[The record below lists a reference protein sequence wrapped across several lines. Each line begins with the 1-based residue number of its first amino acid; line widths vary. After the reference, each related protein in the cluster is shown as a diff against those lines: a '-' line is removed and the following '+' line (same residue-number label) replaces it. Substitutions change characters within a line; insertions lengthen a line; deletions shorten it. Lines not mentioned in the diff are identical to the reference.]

1 MTNAQKK
8 MKKYTNSIE
17 RKLNM
22 PKDVRDRVMNDFI
35 SSIQGRREAGQTDEE
50 IFAEL
55 GAPKKVAAELN
66 EQMKDYTYVKSPWRW
81 ACLAIIIGCILS
93 LIFGGTIGLLVHLL
107 NASVSSSIGI
117 IGGADGPTAILVTT
131 SPDYIWYQAGI
142 TAIVLTMA
150 ILGFYRLS
158 RCPRK

>member
-1 MTNAQKK
+1 MTDAQKK
-8 MKKYTNSIE
+8 MKKYTNAIE

-22 PKDVRDRVMNDFI
+22 PKDVKARVMNDFI

-55 GAPKKVAAELN
+55 GSPKKAAADLN

-81 ACLAIIIGCILS
+81 LCLAVVVASVLS
-93 LIFGGTIGLLVHLL
+93 LAFGGTIGLLVHLL
-107 NASVSSSIGI
+107 NTSASSIGI
-117 IGGADGPTAILVTT
+117 IGGADGPTAIFVTT
-131 SPDYIWYQAGI
+131 SQDYIWYKLGTTI
-142 TAIVLTMA
+142 ILMIMG

>member
-1 MTNAQKK
+1 MTDAQKK
-8 MKKYTNSIE
+8 MKKYTNAIE

-22 PKDVRDRVMNDFI
+22 PKDVKTRVMTDFI
-35 SSIQGRREAGQTDEE
+35 SSIQGRRESGQTDEE

-55 GAPKKVAAELN
+55 GSPKKVAADLN

-81 ACLAIIIGCILS
+81 VCLAIIIGCMMS
-93 LIFGGTIGLLVHLL
+93 FAFGGTIGMLVHLL
-107 NASVSSSIGI
+107 NASVSSRIGI
-117 IGGADGPTAILVTT
+117 IGGADGPTAIFVTT
-131 SPDYIWYQAGI
+131 SNDYIWYRAGI
-142 TAIVLTMA
+142 TAIILIMA

>member
-1 MTNAQKK
+1 MTDAQKK
-8 MKKYTNSIE
+8 MKKYTNAIE

-22 PKDVRDRVMNDFI
+22 PKDVKTRVMTDFI
-35 SSIQGRREAGQTDEE
+35 SSIQGRRESGQTDEE

-55 GAPKKVAAELN
+55 GSPKKVAADLN

-81 ACLAIIIGCILS
+81 VCLAIIIGCMMS
-93 LIFGGTIGLLVHLL
+93 FAFGGTIGMLVHLL

-117 IGGADGPTAILVTT
+117 IGGADGPTAIFVTT
-131 SPDYIWYQAGI
+131 SNDYIWYRAGI
-142 TAIVLTMA
+142 TAIILVMA

>member
-1 MTNAQKK
+1 MTDAQKK
-8 MKKYTNSIE
+8 MKKYTNAIE

-22 PKDVRDRVMNDFI
+22 PKEVKARVMNDFI
-35 SSIQGRREAGQTDEE
+35 SSIQGRREAGQTDAE

-55 GAPKKVAAELN
+55 GSPKKAAADLN

-81 ACLAIIIGCILS
+81 LCLAVVVASVLS
-93 LIFGGTIGLLVHLL
+93 LAFGGTIGLLVHLL
-107 NASVSSSIGI
+107 NTSASSIGI
-117 IGGADGPTAILVTT
+117 IGGADGPTAIFVTT
-131 SPDYIWYQAGI
+131 SQDYIWYKLGTTI
-142 TAIVLTMA
+142 ILMIMG

>member
-1 MTNAQKK
+1 MTDAQKK
-8 MKKYTNSIE
+8 MKKYTNAFE

-22 PKDVRDRVMNDFI
+22 PKDLRARVMTDFI
-35 SSIQGRREAGQTDEE
+35 SSIQGRRESGQTDEE

-55 GAPKKVAAELN
+55 GSPKKVAADLN

-81 ACLAIIIGCILS
+81 VCLAIIIGCMMS
-93 LIFGGTIGLLVHLL
+93 FSFGGTIGMLVHLL

-117 IGGADGPTAILVTT
+117 IGGADGPTAIFVTT
-131 SPDYIWYQAGI
+131 SNDYIWYRAGI
-142 TAIVLTMA
+142 TAIILVMA

>member
-1 MTNAQKK
+1 MTDAQKK
-8 MKKYTNSIE
+8 MKKYTNAIE

-22 PKDVRDRVMNDFI
+22 PKEVKARVMNDFI
-35 SSIQGRREAGQTDEE
+35 SSIQGRREAGQTDAE

-55 GAPKKVAAELN
+55 GSPKKAAADLN

-81 ACLAIIIGCILS
+81 LCLAVVVTSVLS
-93 LIFGGTIGLLVHLL
+93 LAFGGTIGLLVHLL
-107 NASVSSSIGI
+107 NTSASSIGI
-117 IGGADGPTAILVTT
+117 IGGADGPTAIFVTT
-131 SPDYIWYQAGI
+131 SQDYIWYKSGI
-142 TAIVLTMA
+142 TMILMIMG

>member
-1 MTNAQKK
+1 MTDAQKK
-8 MKKYTNSIE
+8 MKKYTNAIE

-22 PKDVRDRVMNDFI
+22 PKDVKTRVMTDFI
-35 SSIQGRREAGQTDEE
+35 SSIQGRRESGQTDEE

-55 GAPKKVAAELN
+55 GSPKKVTADLN

-81 ACLAIIIGCILS
+81 VCLAIIIGCMMS
-93 LIFGGTIGLLVHLL
+93 FAFGGTIGMLVHLL

-117 IGGADGPTAILVTT
+117 IGVADGPTAIFVTT
-131 SPDYIWYQAGI
+131 SNDYIWYRAGI
-142 TAIVLTMA
+142 TAIILVMA